1 MKNQKEQQRNTAIE
15 SNACNKIQKSAKR
28 KVKAEKMFKRGD
40 ILIRNLSI
48 GDFLIFKEYDG
59 EDELVSSWDMVY
71 DRPVVEQNIR
81 SWYVDSVHLATEWE
95 LERFFDDLKREGLRW
110 NAETKEVEKIPTM

>member
-1 MKNQKEQQRNTAIE
+1 
-15 SNACNKIQKSAKR
+15 
-28 KVKAEKMFKRGD
+28 MFKKGD
-40 ILIRNLSI
+40 ILIRNFSM

-59 EDELVSSWDMVY
+59 EDELVSYWDMAF

-95 LERFFDDLKREGLRW
+95 LEWFFEDLKREGLRW
-110 NAETKEVEKIPTM
+110 NAKTKQVEKIPTM